1 MKHEKIVP
9 KEESSWLR
17 KKTSSRAI
25 KEVQIKKLI
34 LHLTPVKMAKTTKTT
49 NKNFWK
55 EQVERETPFAVYSLH

>member
-17 KKTSSRAI
+17 KKTSTKAI
-25 KEVQIKKLI
+25 KEVQIKKI
-34 LHLTPVKMAKTTKTT
+34 DIAPYANQNGKTTKTT

-55 EQVERETPFAVYSLH
+55 EQVARETPFAVYFLH